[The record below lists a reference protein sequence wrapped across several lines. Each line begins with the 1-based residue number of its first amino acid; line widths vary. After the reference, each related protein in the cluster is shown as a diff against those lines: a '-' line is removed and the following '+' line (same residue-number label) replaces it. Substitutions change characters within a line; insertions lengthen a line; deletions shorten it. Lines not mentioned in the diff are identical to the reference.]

1 MASIARALARIKD
14 DVRAFVPDES
24 VRAACRAAGH
34 RWRERQ
40 LGPVETVHLF
50 VLQVI
55 HFNTAIRHLRHLAG
69 RTVNAAAYCEARMR
83 LPLDVLRALLRDSAA
98 GVGAAGVGANR
109 WCGLRVLLVDG
120 SSTIAP
126 ARRPADGRS
135 ASRRVRRSAAASPC
149 PRSWR
154 CSTR

>member
-14 DVRAFVPDES
+14 DVRSSVPDES
-24 VRAACRAAGH
+24 VREACRDAGH
-34 RWRERQ
+34 RWRERK

-69 RTVNAAAYCEARMR
+69 RAVNAAAYCEARKR
-83 LPLDVLRALLRDSAA
+83 LPLAVLRSLLRDSAA
-98 GVGAAGVGANR
+98 AARPSAPSGR

-120 SSTIAP
+120 SSTVAP
-126 ARRPADGRS
+126 DTPGSQGAFGQPSNPG
-135 ASRRVRRSAAASPC
+135 
-149 PRSWR
+149 
-154 CSTR
+154 TRTVEKE